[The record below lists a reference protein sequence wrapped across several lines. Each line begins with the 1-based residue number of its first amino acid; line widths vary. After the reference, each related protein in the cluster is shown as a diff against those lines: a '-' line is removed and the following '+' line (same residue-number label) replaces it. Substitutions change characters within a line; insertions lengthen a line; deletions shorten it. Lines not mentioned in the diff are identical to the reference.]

1 MPLSGQSASGLQGQS
16 ASGLQGQSASGL
28 QGPQR
33 PQGLQ
38 GGPVE
43 RESIRDAMNR
53 ASTESHQFNAKERA
67 AYVKSMVECTK
78 RYLKEGRSLDEIKE
92 SLPEFVEQY
101 SYLFEMITNPA
112 GYDEANLTTMLSML
126 EHMEKGNLTQHGAS
140 VIVGKRLYEKYGR
153 PDGESE

>member
-1 MPLSGQSASGLQGQS
+1 MPLSGQRQS
-16 ASGLQGQSASGL
+16 TS
-28 QGPQR
+28 R

-53 ASTESHQFNAKERA
+53 ASTESHQFNAKDRA
-67 AYVKSMVECTK
+67 TYVKNMVECTK
-78 RYLKEGRSLDEIKE
+78 RYLKEGRSLDEIKV

>member
-1 MPLSGQSASGLQGQS
+1 MPLSGQSASSPQGQS
-16 ASGLQGQSASGL
+16 ASGSQGR
-28 QGPQR
+28 R

-53 ASTESHQFNAKERA
+53 ASTESHQFNAKDRVT
-67 AYVKSMVECTK
+67 YVKNMVECTK
-78 RYLKEGRSLDEIKE
+78 RYLKENRSLDEIKV